1 MRAILVLAVL
11 GAVACRDPGVRGNE
25 TAPWSLD
32 PAVLEAGAGIPFCE
46 EAMARVAE
54 FMSGFEGQMP
64 PSEQYGG
71 TAVVGVIG
79 DMVGGMN
86 AHVASQN
93 ESMQYQIFVNLM
105 PLVRYDADLKPE
117 PYLAESWGVSPDGTQ
132 ITFHLRDDVLWHD
145 GEPTDAYDVAYT
157 IERATDPE
165 TGFPND
171 GWWTYVDTG
180 PGAVEVIDP
189 LTIRIR
195 ITPHA
200 DFMDMWTMLAIMPRH
215 LLEDVPAAELAA
227 HPYGSVC
234 PVGNGPCIFAQ
245 HRQDASWAFQ
255 ANPSFPE
262 GLGGRPYL
270 DRGVYRIVTESTTLL
285 TEVLTENLDIF
296 IAPSPDQ
303 VGAIQDSDALELY
316 RFPGRQTLF
325 VAWNSRRP
333 QLADKRVRMAI
344 TKGTNRKEIVEAL
357 LGDYGVVAN
366 GTVPPFHPLYDASL
380 GARAMAYDPDSARAL
395 LDAAGWIDRDGDG
408 VRESADGVRLSFA
421 IEFNRSQLKQ
431 SIAEIMQ
438 AQLINIGIEAIPTLV
453 EWGTLIQRIT
463 DGDSRDF
470 DGVIMA
476 WQTDFRLD
484 DTVLFHS
491 AGLDGPTAWSGTQRP
506 DLDRYM
512 EGLPLVLDP
521 DSAQSMWNA
530 YLELLVDEQPY
541 TFMYQRDRLVGVN
554 KRLRGMVMDPRG
566 EWVGVKDWRIAS
578 DQRKRGRL

>member
-1 MRAILVLAVL
+1 MLAV
-11 GAVACRDPGVRGNE
+11 
-25 TAPWSLD
+25 
-32 PAVLEAGAGIPFCE
+32 
-46 EAMARVAE
+46 
-54 FMSGFEGQMP
+54 
-64 PSEQYGG
+64 
-71 TAVVGVIG
+71 
-79 DMVGGMN
+79 
-86 AHVASQN
+86 
-93 ESMQYQIFVNLM
+93 
-105 PLVRYDADLKPE
+105 
-117 PYLAESWGVSPDGTQ
+117 
-132 ITFHLRDDVLWHD
+132 
-145 GEPTDAYDVAYT
+145 
-157 IERATDPE
+157 
-165 TGFPND
+165 
-171 GWWTYVDTG
+171 
-180 PGAVEVIDP
+180 
-189 LTIRIR
+189 
-195 ITPHA
+195 
-200 DFMDMWTMLAIMPRH
+200 MPRH
-215 LLEDVPAAELAA
+215 LLEDVPAAELAS

-234 PVGNGPCIFAQ
+234 PVGNGPFIFAE

-255 ANPSFPE
+255 ANPAFPE

-270 DRGVYRIVTESTTLL
+270 DRVVYRVVTETTIRL
-285 TEVLTENLDIF
+285 TELLTENLDIM

-303 VGAIQDSDALELY
+303 AGAIQDSDALELY
-316 RFPGRQTLF
+316 RFAGRQTLF

-344 TKGTNRKEIVEAL
+344 TKGTNRAEIVEAL

-366 GTVPPFHPLYDASL
+366 GTVPPFHPLYDASV
-380 GARAMAYDPDSARAL
+380 GAEVMAYDPDSARAL

-408 VRESADGVRLSFA
+408 VRESAEGVRLSFA

-438 AQLINIGIEAIPTLV
+438 AQLIDIGIEAIPTLV

-491 AGLDGPTAWSGTQRP
+491 AGVDGSTAWSGTQRP

-541 TFMYQRDRLVGVN
+541 TFLYQRDRLVGVN